1 MNAGTGYP
9 LGVFTRLVGIRSET
23 FIQRHVEQL
32 LPGGTVVVSR
42 FRPPEGES
50 HWSTPGPTLFL
61 DSPVGVGEHIQ
72 NFAERIFPARLLRGR
87 QRRISRFLKQQHV
100 EVLLGEFLDVSLECL
115 EPAREAGVRFFVHAH
130 GYDVSLRLRE
140 ECWRRDYPRYAQAD
154 GVITMSEYSRR
165 TLVELGLPPEK
176 IHVIPYGV
184 DVPEK
189 CPVRSPA
196 SPIRCLSVGRMV
208 AKKAPILLL
217 EAFRRASVHHPGLH
231 LDLVGGGALLPAV
244 RQFIHASGLSSAVTI
259 HNACDPREVQALMQR
274 TDLFL
279 QHSIIDPDSGDQEG
293 LPVAILEAMAAAQ
306 PVIATRHA
314 GIPEAVQDGVTG
326 FLVDEWDVEGMA
338 QALQTLAGDPERCL
352 AMGRQAWAVARAS
365 FTWERQRR
373 QLLAVL
379 GLENHSAV

>member
-1 MNAGTGYP
+1 MSTAYP
-9 LGVFTRLVGIRSET
+9 LGIFTRLLGIRSET
-23 FIQRHVEQL
+23 FVQRHVEQL

-42 FRPPEGES
+42 FRPPAGES
-50 HWSTPGPTLFL
+50 HWSSPGPTLYL
-61 DSPVGVGEHIQ
+61 DSSLSLGEHSR
-72 NFAERIFPARLLRGR
+72 NFAERVFAPKLLRGR
-87 QRRISRFLKQQHV
+87 QRRISRFLKQQQV

-115 EPAREAGVRFFVHAH
+115 EPAREAGTRFFAHAH

-140 ECWRRDYPRYAQAD
+140 ECWLRDYPRYAQAD
-154 GVITMSEYSRR
+154 GVITMSECSKR
-165 TLVELGLPPEK
+165 TLVELGLPAEK

-184 DVPEK
+184 DVPAE
-189 CPVRSPA
+189 CPVRSPT
-196 SPIRCLSVGRMV
+196 SPLRCLSVGRLV

-244 RQFIHASGLSSAVTI
+244 RQFIHASGLSSAVTV
-259 HNACDPREVQALMQR
+259 HNACGHQEVKALMQR

-279 QHSIIDPDSGDQEG
+279 QHSITDPDSGDQEG

-352 AMGRQAWAVARAS
+352 AMGRQAWASARES

-373 QLLAVL
+373 QLLSVL
-379 GLENHSAV
+379 GLANHPAA